1 MRLVEHELTDAL
13 SASRNTIRAVLQ
25 QLAREGLVTREP
37 KNGTRA
43 TGSLLLPID
52 ELSPFAARTLERR
65 SLGCPPIVRDRL
77 RLPLGWTVLMVE
89 SLMLENELPLGLA
102 VSYIALDEEQ
112 SPDFD
117 IDEPDVILLLER
129 QLGLRI
135 GGSQTTVGAVAADEQ
150 TAELIGVDIG
160 APLVWL
166 EDVIEDENGQPR
178 ALSHLRLRGDRVA
191 FSASAYRSA

>member
-1 MRLVEHELTDAL
+1 M
-13 SASRNTIRAVLQ
+13 
-25 QLAREGLVTREP
+25 
-37 KNGTRA
+37 
-43 TGSLLLPID
+43 LPID

-89 SLMLENELPLGLA
+89 SLVLENELPLGLA